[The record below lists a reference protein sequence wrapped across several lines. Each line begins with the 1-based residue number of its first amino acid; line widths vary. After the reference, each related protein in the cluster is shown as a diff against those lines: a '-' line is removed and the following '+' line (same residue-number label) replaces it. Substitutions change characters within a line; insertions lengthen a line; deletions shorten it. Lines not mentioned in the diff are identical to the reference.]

1 MVFVGIEVVAANKT
15 SLLDEYD
22 VLCDNQA
29 TINVFRNKKLLKHI
43 RSIDDEVSVSG
54 VGGSLDLTMKGDL
67 PGFGEVYYHPDCL
80 ANILCFHDL
89 AEQKLVRFD
98 ENKNIFIVNI
108 NILLYDKYNTSV
120 FSTGASKII
129 RSSATRPIIEY
140 LILTYNIVESL

>member
-29 TINVFRNKKLLKHI
+29 TINVFRNKKLLQNI
-43 RSIDDEVSVSG
+43 RSIDDGVSVSG

-80 ANILCFHDL
+80 PNILCFHDL

-98 ENKNIFIVNI
+98 ENKNMFIVNI
-108 NILLYDKYNTSV
+108 NEKEYKFIPKR
-120 FSTGASKII
+120 KII
-129 RSSATRPIIEY
+129 C
-140 LILTYNIVESL
+140 L